1 MLIEEPLK
9 DFLDSLSSSAP
20 TPGGGSAAALGGALS
35 ASLISMVC
43 RLSEDAEELQAVLKD
58 SEILKSELTK
68 LVDEDARAFDEV
80 MKAFKLPKG
89 TDEEKAERKESI
101 QNALKGAARV
111 PLIVAGRCAQLLK
124 LSSAIAKKCNKNAI
138 SDVGVAS
145 LLAHASL
152 RSAALNVNINLG
164 SIKDEEFNS
173 EATMELKDLRSEA
186 ERELKEVVEYVES
199 VIG

>member
-1 MLIEEPLK
+1 MLIDEPLK

-43 RLSEDAEELQAVLKD
+43 RLSEDVEELQAVLKD

-68 LVDEDARAFDEV
+68 LVDEDARAFNEV
-80 MKAFKLPKG
+80 IKAFKLPKD

-111 PLIVAGRCAQLLK
+111 PLIVAGRCAQLIK
-124 LSSAIAKKCNKNAI
+124 LASETAKKCNKNAI

-145 LLAHASL
+145 LMAHASL

-173 EATMELKDLRSEA
+173 ETTMELKDLRSEA
-186 ERELKEVVEYVES
+186 ERELKEVVDFVES